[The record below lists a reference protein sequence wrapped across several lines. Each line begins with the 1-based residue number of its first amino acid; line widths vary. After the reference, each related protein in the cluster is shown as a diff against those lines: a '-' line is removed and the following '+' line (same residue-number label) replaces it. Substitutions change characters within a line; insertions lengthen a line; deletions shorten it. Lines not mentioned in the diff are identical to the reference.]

1 MKCKVCNGT
10 GYVSIGEGVRGIKKC
25 DNCGGLGEV
34 SIYKN
39 GTCEN
44 CGAPIPTDD
53 TYDFI
58 PEGDVK
64 YCYHCGA
71 KIERKIQKVNHVFE
85 FETDEDWVPG
95 ESACWICC
103 PFASLIRLGES
114 CKFIGGALKCPFL
127 NMSGQHK

>member
-10 GYVSIGEGVRGIKKC
+10 GYVSIGEGIRGIKKC
-25 DNCGGLGEV
+25 ENCGGLGEV

-58 PEGDVK
+58 PESDVK

-71 KIERKIQKVNHVFE
+71 RIERKTKKTKHIFE
-85 FETDEDWVPG
+85 FETDVDWVPG
-95 ESACWICC
+95 KAACWCGC
-103 PFASLIRLGES
+103 PFSFLIGLGKS
-114 CKFIGGALKCPFL
+114 CICLDGSIKCPFI
-127 NMSGQHK
+127 K